1 MEERK
6 IVFLDNTQLEI
17 GMELAEALYNQQG
30 LFVLKKGTV
39 LNEKIISGLVLMD
52 IKDIPIWQKVIKEP
66 GDKLEFFQELYEKT
80 DCLIN
85 SFWDD
90 VKKSRKIDKSKAL
103 SITDEIFKNF
113 LDHEEIIKYM
123 EKTKQYNH
131 SLNVA
136 LIAYMF
142 TKWLNL
148 SEDMEKELIF
158 TALVHDIGKLFLP
171 LERQNE
177 HTVLGAR
184 FMAQQGASRAIQ
196 QGIQMHHAHEEDAVV
211 SAEWWSIHPFAKIIA
226 IADFYDHVTNPE
238 SELQSKVQPFRFI
251 VTLGNNYYGKFDIRY
266 MELFLSKIAK
276 SYMGHEALL
285 SDGRKG
291 KIVFIN
297 PNALARPIVQTE
309 EGLVDLYLENN
320 LEIADVY

>member
-6 IVFLDNTQLEI
+6 IVLLDNTQLEI
-17 GMELAEALYNQQG
+17 GMELAEPLYNKQG

-39 LNEKIISGLVLMD
+39 LNEKIISGLVIMD
-52 IKDIPIWQKVIKEP
+52 IKEIPIWQKVTKTPE
-66 GDKLEFFQELYEKT
+66 DKLKFFQDLYEKT
-80 DCLIN
+80 DSLLN

-90 VKKSRKIDKSKAL
+90 VKKSRRIDKNRTL
-103 SITDEIFKNF
+103 DMTEEIFKNF
-113 LDHEEIIKYM
+113 LDHEEILKYM

-136 LIAYMF
+136 LITYMF

-171 LERQNE
+171 PERQNE
-177 HTVLGAR
+177 HTILGAR

-211 SAEWWSIHPFAKIIA
+211 TSEWWSIHPFAKIIA
-226 IADFYDHVTNPE
+226 IADFYDHTINPE
-238 SELQSKVQPFRFI
+238 SELQNKLQPFRFI

-266 MELFLSKIAK
+266 MELFLFKIAK

-285 SDGRKG
+285 NDGRKG

-309 EGLVDLYLENN
+309 EGLVDLFLEND